1 MQDIFHKSILSGRVL
16 LALVAVAAMGCAAAA
31 SDASIADSHTV
42 TFRRLNGTV
51 LSKVN
56 IPHGGS
62 LTPPAAPEE
71 DGYTFKA
78 WDHADWLAS
87 VTKDVTCWA
96 LYEKAGYPDSKMN
109 IDSASIAA
117 REQPYTLDEYF
128 QMFDNVAWS
137 DEFSESAL
145 KANFYSSRGSRADVD
160 ISAEVSAN
168 RIVENGLLK
177 LRVQREDSGK
187 YHFTSGEITT
197 SGRVTFKKGRIEIRA
212 KLNYARGT
220 WPSFWTMNS
229 GWWTPYNEIDVF
241 EQLSGSDWIGGTLHT
256 GFGGSVTSSSRAAP
270 EDGVRFRDG
279 FHRIGA
285 IVTDRELVWY
295 VDDHIFKRMDITES
309 AWSATPTTAKYLLLC
324 SGLCAGGWLEGLGPE
339 LKSGTEADIPADF
352 MVDDYEIDYLRIYTN
367 TNADNTVAY
376 DTPATA
382 ARLSG
387 PVSATVWRGYDLCY
401 GKKGGDFTSNVN
413 KGYDVDYYVNTALDH
428 HFRADKADIVA
439 FLSIPDDPD
448 GELKSAFDLPG
459 KSATFIDTKFRND
472 NGWKFQESRTGFI
485 YDSERFETAS
495 AGFAPIFLSSDA
507 NFTNCYAVC
516 ADLKEKATGARV
528 KVVAVNV
535 IATNGVENA
544 GGVVAQGFDTL
555 FAKLNDMVGDNVI
568 LFLQGWSWGCWNY
581 VKTRA
586 ATDLSS
592 TYSRIGDNNAWPA
605 YQSAYAAKDF
615 ASASAVRPD
624 AFPVPKRN
632 SSISYQHNPQALQA
646 TVAFGP
652 SLPSTTTSQHPSF

>member
-42 TFRRLNGTV
+42 TFRRLNGTA

-78 WDHADWLAS
+78 WNHADWLAS

-145 KANFYSSRGSRADVD
+145 KANFY
-160 ISAEVSAN
+160 
-168 RIVENGLLK
+168 
-177 LRVQREDSGK
+177 
-187 YHFTSGEITT
+187 
-197 SGRVTFKKGRIEIRA
+197 
-212 KLNYARGT
+212 
-220 WPSFWTMNS
+220 
-229 GWWTPYNEIDVF
+229 
-241 EQLSGSDWIGGTLHT
+241 
-256 GFGGSVTSSSRAAP
+256 SSRAAP

-339 LKSGTEADIPADF
+339 LKS
-352 MVDDYEIDYLRIYTN
+352 
-367 TNADNTVAY
+367 
-376 DTPATA
+376 
-382 ARLSG
+382 
-387 PVSATVWRGYDLCY
+387 
-401 GKKGGDFTSNVN
+401 
-413 KGYDVDYYVNTALDH
+413 
-428 HFRADKADIVA
+428 
-439 FLSIPDDPD
+439 
-448 GELKSAFDLPG
+448 AFDLPG

-495 AGFAPIFLSSDA
+495 AGFAPIFLSGDA

-516 ADLKEKATGARV
+516 ADLKEKVTGARV

-605 YQSAYAAKDF
+605 YQSAYAAKDY

-632 SSISYQHNPQALQA
+632 SSISYQHNPHALQA
-646 TVAFGP
+646 TVAFNP
-652 SLPSTTTSQHPSF
+652 SLPSTTTSRHPSF